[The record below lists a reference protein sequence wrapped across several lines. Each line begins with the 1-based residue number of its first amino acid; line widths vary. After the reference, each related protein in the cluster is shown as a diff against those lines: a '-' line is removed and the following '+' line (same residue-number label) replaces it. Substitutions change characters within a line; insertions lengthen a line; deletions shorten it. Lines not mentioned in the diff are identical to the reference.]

1 MAPGLG
7 ARYGF
12 DRGRMSVT
20 TCRVILPH
28 KPLNLPSTEWR
39 WVPLPFCLLGGEGQ
53 VLRSGCALPHELP
66 EATLHEWILP
76 AAAVTRLFVPESL
89 LAGIPQAR
97 WREALPNLLEPQ
109 ILWPVEEC
117 HCALASAPD
126 ALGRRVVAV
135 MERTWMNFIHGAFSG
150 RTGRLVL
157 SSSHDWAPVGCRG
170 EWVFP
175 VLDPAEEGSLRWW
188 REAAGEGGGVR
199 GRREEMGALPWEE
212 GLDPSPVSL
221 MERLA
226 QPAPA
231 PSLLDLCQFE
241 WAARGLA
248 RWGPA
253 WKSALIAVGTAV
265 LVAFMGL
272 YLEWGRLA
280 WSAHDLVGE
289 ERRILAQRG
298 LSDSVHGAVAEWVHA
313 WVQRSRSATQDG
325 LQGEFPRLTGQ
336 LVTLLAQQPG
346 LVPVGLVYRAHRL
359 EVHFPAGTMVASG
372 LGEAANRQ
380 HLRWQSE
387 GKDTW
392 VLEEVQP

>member
-1 MAPGLG
+1 
-7 ARYGF
+7 
-12 DRGRMSVT
+12 
-20 TCRVILPH
+20 
-28 KPLNLPSTEWR
+28 
-39 WVPLPFCLLGGEGQ
+39 
-53 VLRSGCALPHELP
+53 
-66 EATLHEWILP
+66 
-76 AAAVTRLFVPESL
+76 
-89 LAGIPQAR
+89 
-97 WREALPNLLEPQ
+97 
-109 ILWPVEEC
+109 
-117 HCALASAPD
+117 
-126 ALGRRVVAV
+126 
-135 MERTWMNFIHGAFSG
+135 
-150 RTGRLVL
+150 
-157 SSSHDWAPVGCRG
+157 
-170 EWVFP
+170 
-175 VLDPAEEGSLRWW
+175 
-188 REAAGEGGGVR
+188 
-199 GRREEMGALPWEE
+199 MGALPWEE

-226 QPAPA
+226 QLAPA

-253 WKSALIAVGTAV
+253 WKSALIAVGAAV

-289 ERRILAQRG
+289 EKRILAQRG

-380 HLRWQSE
+380 HLRWQSG

-392 VLEEVQP
+392 FLEEVQP